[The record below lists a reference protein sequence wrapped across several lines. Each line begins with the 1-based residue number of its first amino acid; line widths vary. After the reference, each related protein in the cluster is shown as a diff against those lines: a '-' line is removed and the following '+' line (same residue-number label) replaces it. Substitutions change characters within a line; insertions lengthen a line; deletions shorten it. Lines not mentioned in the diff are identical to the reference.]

1 MQKIAVCI
9 KGNCYEECNNL
20 WQIII
25 QSNDTQETLCHN
37 KLAMPSV
44 EPFAKCYPKP
54 CQSASKI
61 PLKHGLGGGGGLI
74 FKMGRAVDR
83 ILFLRIRIQQFF

>member
-61 PLKHGLGGGGGLI
+61 PLTHGLGGGG
-74 FKMGRAVDR
+74 VDFQNGQGCGSHS
-83 ILFLRIRIQQFF
+83 FLRIRIQQFF